1 MGEYV
6 KLYGEVIVAM
16 LSMIAVF
23 TLASSLFV
31 TFLKF
36 VENTL
41 IACLGQERDEIS
53 NRKLYIPDNSS
64 INRLLQFGLYYD

>member
-41 IACLGQERDEIS
+41 IACLG
-53 NRKLYIPDNSS
+53 
-64 INRLLQFGLYYD
+64 